1 MDNAQAKRG
10 TWRPFRCAPFVAVA
24 LCFLLPFFSASSCG
38 SGRQTTATGV
48 DIITGTQLVAQQT
61 DQPLLFAR
69 GVKLGPIGPDPEA
82 QAVSREARP
91 WTITG
96 LLLALLGA
104 GLAVGLSRHWRSA
117 TAVSAGATLL
127 ALFQV
132 GSAFHAPSQDIS
144 ADTGLMLACIILFV
158 TVIWQIG
165 FLIHTGYATRR
176 AVSPVGALSLRAHS
190 DHDRDSSSSVSPTS
204 KTTACT
210 RPGAAPAATPSSPP
224 RAPAG

>member
-1 MDNAQAKRG
+1 MENAQAKRG
-10 TWRPFRCAPFVAVA
+10 TRRPFRCAPFVAVA

-48 DIITGTQLVAQQT
+48 DIITGAQLIAQQT
-61 DQPLLFAR
+61 DQPLLAE

-82 QAVSREARP
+82 QAVSREAQP
-91 WTITG
+91 WTIAA

-104 GLAVGLSRHWRSA
+104 GLVVGLSRHWRAASA
-117 TAVSAGATLL
+117 TSAGATLL

-132 GSAFHAPSQDIS
+132 GSAFHAPRQDIS
-144 ADTGLMLACIILFV
+144 AEMGLILAGIILFV

-176 AVSPVGALSLRAHS
+176 AVSPVG
-190 DHDRDSSSSVSPTS
+190 
-204 KTTACT
+204 
-210 RPGAAPAATPSSPP
+210 G
-224 RAPAG
+224 

>member
-10 TWRPFRCAPFVAVA
+10 TRRPLRCAPFVAVA

-48 DIITGTQLVAQQT
+48 DIITGAQLIAQQT
-61 DQPLLFAR
+61 DQPLLFAN

-91 WTITG
+91 WTIAA
-96 LLLALLGA
+96 LLLAMLGA
-104 GLAVGLSRHWRSA
+104 GLVIGLSRHWRAASA
-117 TAVSAGATLL
+117 TSAGATLL

-144 ADTGLMLACIILFV
+144 AKMGLILACIILFV
-158 TVIWQIG
+158 TIIWQLG
-165 FLIHTGYATRR
+165 FLIHTSYATRR
-176 AVSPVGALSLRAHS
+176 SVSPVG
-190 DHDRDSSSSVSPTS
+190 
-204 KTTACT
+204 
-210 RPGAAPAATPSSPP
+210 G
-224 RAPAG
+224 